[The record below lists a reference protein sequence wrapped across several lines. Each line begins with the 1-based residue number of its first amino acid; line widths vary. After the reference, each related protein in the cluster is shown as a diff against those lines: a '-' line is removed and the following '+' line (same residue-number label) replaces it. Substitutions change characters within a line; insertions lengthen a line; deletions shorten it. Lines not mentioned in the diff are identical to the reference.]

1 MKNYNPLLLID
12 FYKSTHHEQ
21 YPKGLTKMVSYYT
34 PRMSRLKDVDTITFF
49 GLQAFIKEYLIDGF
63 DTMFFNRSEDEV
75 VAEYERILDYTLGK
89 GAYESQKIRD
99 LHRLGYLPLEISAVP
114 EGMRTKV
121 GVPQIEITNT
131 HPDFV
136 WLVNTIETMLSCTM
150 WHTQISAEVGYRYR
164 QIVNKWVERTCDP
177 TVNPRK
183 MLGDFSMRGQHSVES
198 AIKSSAA
205 WTLSFDNTATVPAI
219 MWLED
224 NYNCDVTKDSVAFGA
239 ISTEHS
245 VMCSNFSI
253 DGDEITHIKRLL
265 TEIYPNHSFS
275 MVSDSYDYWRLVTE
289 LLPQCKNEIMAHNG
303 TLSIR
308 GDSGNPV
315 EVLAGKDIYYIG
327 LSEAN
332 ENLFAEGYDGYTL
345 DWLAD
350 WCRDSEVEGDYDQ
363 YFYWKDVYYKV
374 KICCE
379 WTNERGAWT
388 DRKYYYVDDYD
399 CSWEVVE
406 PNAELLGT
414 VWALDQ
420 IVGHTVNSK
429 GYKVLDSHL
438 KAIYGDSIIPDYAN
452 EVYRRLEA
460 QGYAANN
467 VVMGV
472 GSMSMMALVGQ
483 DEDTGKLVFA
493 GEHNGTNCGPYTRD
507 TFGIAVKATYAEDE
521 NGNPINIFKQPKAI
535 SWKKSQKGCCIVAP
549 DGMSYTDEHTWNEV
563 INAKD
568 NLLEQ
573 VFYNGRL
580 AWETNLAQVRRN
592 MYPEETFNI

>member
-1 MKNYNPLLLID
+1 MTNYNPLLLID

-34 PRMSRLKDVDTITFF
+34 PRMSRLDDTDTITFF
-49 GLQAFIKEYLIDGF
+49 GLQGFIKEYLIKGF
-63 DTMFFNRSEDEV
+63 NENFFSRPEDEV
-75 VAEYERILDYTLGK
+75 VAEYERILDYTLGR

-99 LHRLGYLPLEISAVP
+99 LHRLGYLPLEISAIP
-114 EGMRTKV
+114 EGIRTKV

-164 QIVNKWVERTCDP
+164 KIVDKWVEATCDDS
-177 TVNPRK
+177 VNPRK

-205 WTLSFDNTATVPAI
+205 WALSFDNTATVPAI

-224 NYNCDVTKDSVAFGA
+224 NYNCDVTKAPVAFGA

-245 VMCSNFSI
+245 VMCSNYAV

-275 MVSDSYDYWRLVTE
+275 MVSDSYDYWRLVEE
-289 LLPQCKNEIMAHNG
+289 LLPQCKDEILAHNG

-315 EVLAGKDIYYIG
+315 EVLAGKDIFYI
-327 LSEAN
+327 SDKD
-332 ENLFAEGYDGYTL
+332 AEGYDLFADGRDTN
-345 DWLAD
+345 DWFEEY
-350 WCRDSEVEGDYDQ
+350 CRDIELDTDTTLYVNYKDKYYAVEVSCD
-363 YFYWKDVYYKV
+363 WS
-374 KICCE
+374 
-379 WTNERGAWT
+379 NERGAWT
-388 DRKYYYVDDYD
+388 DTKYYYVEDYGFKYT
-399 CSWEVVE
+399 ELI

-420 IVGHTVNSK
+420 IVGHTINSK
-429 GYKVLDSHL
+429 GYKVLNPKL
-438 KAIYGDSIIPDYAN
+438 KAIYGDSIIPDYAD
-452 EVYRRLEA
+452 EVYRRLAA

-472 GSMSMMALVGQ
+472 GSMSMMALVGY
-483 DEDTGKLVFA
+483 DWEAGSLVFA
-493 GEHNGTNCGPYTRD
+493 GKHNGTNCGPYTRD

-521 NGNPINIFKQPKAI
+521 NGKPINIFKQPKALA
-535 SWKKSQKGCCIVAP
+535 WKKSQKGCCIVAP
-549 DGMSYTDEHTWNEV
+549 DGMSYTDEHTWDEV
-563 INAKD
+563 IHAND

-573 VFYNGRL
+573 VFYNGNL
-580 AWETNLAQVRRN
+580 TWETNLNAVKVN
-592 MYPEETFNI
+592 MYNWS

>member
-1 MKNYNPLLLID
+1 MTNYNPLLLID

-34 PRMSRLKDVDTITFF
+34 PRMSRLNDVDTITFF
-49 GLQAFIKEYLIDGF
+49 GLQGFIKEYLINGF
-63 DTMFFNRSEDEV
+63 NENFFSRPEDEV

-89 GAYESQKIRD
+89 GSYESQKIRD

-114 EGMRTKV
+114 EGVRTKV

-164 QIVNKWVERTCDP
+164 KIVDKWVARTCDP
-177 TVNPRK
+177 SVNPRK

-224 NYNCDVTKDSVAFGA
+224 NYNCNVETDSVAYGA

-245 VMCSNFSI
+245 VMCSNYSV

-289 LLPQCKNEIMAHNG
+289 LLPQCKDEILAHNG

-315 EVLAGKDIYYIG
+315 EILAGKDIIH
-327 LSEAN
+327 LDASET
-332 ENLFAEGYDGYTL
+332 EGYDLFVDDRDTQDWIDEYCLDTELNENKTL
-345 DWLAD
+345 
-350 WCRDSEVEGDYDQ
+350 
-363 YFYWKDVYYKV
+363 YFKYNDKYYAVKVY
-374 KICCE
+374 CD

-388 DRKYYYVDDYD
+388 DRKYYYVDRYS
-399 CSWEVVE
+399 CTYEEIE

-429 GYKVLDSHL
+429 GYKILNPKL
-438 KAIYGDSIIPDYAN
+438 KAIYGDSIIPDYAD

-472 GSMSMMALVGQ
+472 GSMSMMALVGK

-521 NGNPINIFKQPKAI
+521 NGKPINIFKQPKALV
-535 SWKKSQKGCCIVAP
+535 WKKSQKGCCIVAP
-549 DGMSYTDEHTWNEV
+549 DGMSYTDEHTWDDVVHAN
-563 INAKD
+563 D

-573 VFYNGRL
+573 VFYNGNL
-580 AWETNLAQVRRN
+580 AWEQNLQSIRTN
-592 MYPEETFNI
+592 MYGAKH

>member
-1 MKNYNPLLLID
+1 MRNYNPLLLID

-21 YPKGLTKMVSYYT
+21 YPVGLTKMVSYYT
-34 PRMSRLKDVDTITFF
+34 PRMSRLDDVDTVTFF

-63 DTMFFNRSEDEV
+63 NAGFFSRPEEEV

-99 LHRLGYLPLEISAVP
+99 LHQLGYLPLEISAVP
-114 EGMRTKV
+114 EGRRTKV
-121 GVPQIEITNT
+121 GVPQIEISNT
-131 HPDFV
+131 DPNFV

-150 WHTQISAEVGYRYR
+150 WHTQVSAEVGYRYR
-164 QIVNKWVERTCDP
+164 AIVNRWVKYTCDDS
-177 TVNPRK
+177 VNPRK

-224 NYNCDVTKDSVAFGA
+224 NYNCDVTKDSVAYGA

-245 VMCSNFSI
+245 VMCSNYAV

-289 LLPQCKNEIMAHNG
+289 LLPQCKDEILAHNG

-315 EVLAGKDIYYIG
+315 EILAGKDIYHLDPIEYDDGKMFVDKNYTINW
-327 LSEAN
+327 LEEWAYDN
-332 ENLFAEGYDGYTL
+332 EMKNSGTYYFRMGDKYFAV
-345 DWLAD
+345 A
-350 WCRDSEVEGDYDQ
+350 V
-363 YFYWKDVYYKV
+363 DVN
-374 KICCE
+374 

-388 DRKYYYVDDYD
+388 DRKYYFVDDYIFD
-399 CSWEVVE
+399 WEE
-406 PNAELLGT
+406 IQPNAELLGT

-420 IVGHTVNSK
+420 IVGHTINTK
-429 GYKVLDSHL
+429 GYKVLNPKL
-438 KAIYGDSIIPDYAN
+438 KAIYGDSIIPDYAE

-467 VVMGV
+467 VIMGV
-472 GSMSMMALVGQ
+472 GSMSMMALVGK
-483 DEDTGKLVFA
+483 DEESGKLVFA
-493 GEHNGTNCGPYTRD
+493 GKHNGTNCGPYTRD
-507 TFGIAVKATYAEDE
+507 TFGIAVKATYAEDK
-521 NGNPINIFKQPKAI
+521 NGNPINIFKQPKALA
-535 SWKKSQKGCCIVAP
+535 WKKSQKGCCIVALN
-549 DGMSYTDEHTWNEV
+549 GMNYTDEHTYFETML
-563 INAKD
+563 AKD
-568 NLLEQ
+568 NNLFEL
-573 VFYNGRL
+573 VFQNGKLIKEYTLDEVRK
-580 AWETNLAQVRRN
+580 NL
-592 MYPEETFNI
+592 YPEV

>member
-1 MKNYNPLLLID
+1 MTNYNPLLLID

-34 PRMSRLKDVDTITFF
+34 PRMSRLNDVDTITFF
-49 GLQAFIKEYLIDGF
+49 GLQGFIKEYLINGF
-63 DTMFFNRSEDEV
+63 NENFFSRPEDEV

-114 EGMRTKV
+114 EGVATKV

-150 WHTQISAEVGYRYR
+150 WHTQISAEVGRRYR
-164 QIVNKWVERTCDP
+164 NVVDKWVARTCDA

-224 NYNCDVTKDSVAFGA
+224 NYNCNVETNTVAYGA

-245 VMCSNFSI
+245 VMCSNYSV

-289 LLPQCKNEIMAHNG
+289 LLPQCKDEILAHNG

-315 EVLAGKDIYYIG
+315 EILAGKKIYKIEPELDVVAPEDLFVDERYTKNWLYDFCNDIELEHDETLYFDFNGKYYAV
-327 LSEAN
+327 EAN
-332 ENLFAEGYDGYTL
+332 
-345 DWLAD
+345 
-350 WCRDSEVEGDYDQ
+350 
-363 YFYWKDVYYKV
+363 
-374 KICCE
+374 CE
-379 WTNERGAWT
+379 WTSERGAWT
-388 DRKYYYVDDYD
+388 DREYYYVEDYNFG
-399 CSWEVVE
+399 WQEIE

-420 IVGHTVNSK
+420 IVGHTVNNK
-429 GYKVLDSHL
+429 GYKVLNPSL
-438 KAIYGDSIIPDYAN
+438 KAIYGDSIIPDYAD
-452 EVYRRLEA
+452 EVYRRLA
-460 QGYAANN
+460 NQGYAANN

-472 GSMSMMALVGQ
+472 GSMSMMALVGY
-483 DEDTGKLVFA
+483 DDVDGKLLFA

-521 NGNPINIFKQPKAI
+521 NGNPINIFKQPKALA
-535 SWKKSQKGCCIVAP
+535 WKKSQKGCCIVAP
-549 DGMSYTDEHTWNEV
+549 DGMSYTDEHTWSEV
-563 INAKD
+563 VHSND

-573 VFYNGRL
+573 VFYNGNL
-580 AWETNLAQVRRN
+580 VWEQNLHSVRTNMFGGN
-592 MYPEETFNI
+592 KH

>member
-1 MKNYNPLLLID
+1 MKNYNPLLLVD
-12 FYKSTHHEQ
+12 FYKVCHSSQ

-49 GLQAFIKEYLIDGF
+49 GLQAFVKEYLIDGF
-63 DTMFFNRSEDEV
+63 DTMFFNRPEDEV

-89 GAYESQKIRD
+89 GSYESQKIRD

-164 QIVNKWVERTCDP
+164 QIVDKWVDLTCDS

-245 VMCSNFSI
+245 VMCSNFAI

-265 TEIYPNHSFS
+265 TEIYPNHNFS
-275 MVSDSYDYWRLVTE
+275 MVSDSYDYWRLVTK
-289 LLPQCKNEIMAHNG
+289 LLPQCKDEIMVHNG

-315 EVLAGKDIYYIG
+315 EVLAGKDIYYITED
-327 LSEAN
+327 EAD
-332 ENLFAEGYDGYTL
+332 GYDLFEDSQGTK
-345 DWLAD
+345 DWFSEYCHDNKIEYNQNIFVNYQGKYYCVHVYCD
-350 WCRDSEVEGDYDQ
+350 WS
-363 YFYWKDVYYKV
+363 
-374 KICCE
+374 
-379 WTNERGAWT
+379 NERGTWT
-388 DRKYYYVDDYD
+388 DKKYDYIE
-399 CSWEVVE
+399 SYGFTWNEVT

-452 EVYRRLEA
+452 EVYRRLAA

-467 VVMGV
+467 VIMGV

-521 NGNPINIFKQPKAI
+521 NGNPINIFKQPKAL

-549 DGMSYTDEHTWNEV
+549 DGMSYTDEHTWDEV
-563 INAKD
+563 VTRPD

-592 MYPEETFNI
+592 MYPEETFKI